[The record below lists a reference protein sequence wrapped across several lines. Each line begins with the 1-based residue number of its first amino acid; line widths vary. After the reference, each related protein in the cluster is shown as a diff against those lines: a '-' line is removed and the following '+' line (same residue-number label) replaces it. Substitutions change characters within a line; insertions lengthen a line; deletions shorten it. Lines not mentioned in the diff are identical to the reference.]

1 MKKHILIL
9 ILFVIAGVVG
19 SHAQH
24 RGMSFEKIK
33 TLKVNYISSELNL
46 TPEVAEKFW
55 PIYNEYEKVNRK
67 LRSEK
72 IKNIKQQIDNKGAIA
87 TLSDEE
93 AKALSDDFIKITET
107 YVSNKKNTFEK
118 LESILTPQ
126 QLLKLHFSEL
136 EFNQKVLRKLHH
148 EKNKNRED

>member
-9 ILFVIAGVVG
+9 ILFVISGIT
-19 SHAQH
+19 SSYAQH
-24 RGMSFEKIK
+24 KGMSFEKIK

-67 LRSEK
+67 LRSVK

-87 TLSDEE
+87 SLSDEE

-126 QLLKLHFSEL
+126 QLLKLHFAEL